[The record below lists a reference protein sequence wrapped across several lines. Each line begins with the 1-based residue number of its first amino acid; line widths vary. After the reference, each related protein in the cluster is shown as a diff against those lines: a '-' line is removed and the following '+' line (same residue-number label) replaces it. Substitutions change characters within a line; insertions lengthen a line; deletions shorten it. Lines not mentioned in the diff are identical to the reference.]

1 MDLNLKQIIS
11 INKQNNLTIEVFNRN
26 RLFIIIEVKFL
37 IVAAR

>member
-26 RLFIIIEVKFL
+26 RLFIIIKVKFL